1 MPRTSDK
8 RQRLLTAAR
17 ALIHRQGYYPTTLAD
32 IARESEVALGN
43 VYYYFK
49 TKEEIAAAVIT
60 AQQQEWEAAVQQW
73 DNLPDARQRLL
84 AMLDDIRDRQHAYA
98 TDGCPVAGLC
108 AELNRERS
116 VLSQQAAALVK
127 QQLAWLTGQFR
138 ALGRV
143 DAVDLAAE
151 FLATLQGVALL
162 ANTLQQTTVVEQQL
176 KNLHARVA
184 AL

>member
-8 RQRLLTAAR
+8 RQRLLEAAR
-17 ALIHRQGYYPTTLAD
+17 ALIHRQGFYSTTLAD
-32 IARESEVALGN
+32 IAREAGVALGN

-49 TKEEIAAAVIT
+49 TKEEIATAVIT
-60 AQQQEWEAAVQQW
+60 AQQQDWDTAAQQW
-73 DNLPDARQRLL
+73 DALPDARQRLL
-84 AMLDDIRDRQHAYA
+84 AMLDDHRARQHTYA
-98 TDGCPVAGLC
+98 TNGCPVAGLC

-127 QQLAWLTGQFR
+127 QRLAWLTNQFR
-138 ALGRV
+138 ALGRA
-143 DAVDLAAE
+143 DAIDLAAE

-162 ANTLQQTTVVEQQL
+162 ANTLQQTTVVERQL
-176 KNLHARVA
+176 RSLQDRVT